1 MAKINLNNYQS
12 STFRGTKLVK
22 ERKTAILCETNRPGT
37 TIVTM
42 DPKGAASSV
51 FGVSGGTL
59 KLVLASA
66 WQKVAAPQI
75 GGFVTK
81 MNLQKNFRLQNIQSR

>member
-1 MAKINLNNYQS
+1 MSKFNLTNYQS
-12 STFRGTKLVK
+12 CTFRGTKLVR

-37 TIVTM
+37 KRVSM

-51 FGVSGGTL
+51 FGASSGTL

-66 WQKVAAPQI
+66 WQKVADPQI
-75 GGFVTK
+75 GSFLV
-81 MNLQKNFRLQNIQSR
+81 R